1 MSLASR
7 VRSWLRASTH
17 RAALERE
24 MQDEL
29 EFHID
34 QYAADL
40 RARGVPAD
48 EARRQARV
56 AFGSVDARKEECRE
70 ALGLRLLG
78 EARADLRYALRL
90 LRQSP
95 AFTAVAVLS
104 LGLGIGANTAIF
116 SLMETVLWKS
126 VAVQAPEQ
134 LRLFRW
140 VAGRDTVFGS
150 NWGNSSTPAD
160 AVSEGSSF
168 SYPVFQAM
176 QRRAGGTFDALFAFK
191 PIGRIT
197 AVIDGQAELVLA
209 ELVSGGFYEGVGVM
223 PALGRPIRPSDDR
236 EGGGETAGVISDGFW
251 ARRFGRDPSV
261 IGRVM
266 QVNGVAVTI
275 LGVNTPAFTGM
286 EFGRSP
292 DLFLPITSQ
301 PAVLPWRYSPTPSL
315 LVDPNYWWVLVMGR
329 LKPGVDAR
337 QAQAAL
343 DAAMH
348 DEVAATIGH
357 NAGRSWPRLRLHAGA
372 RGEDTLRDAFGPSL
386 FILFA
391 FVGLVLLIACANL
404 ANLLL
409 ARAAARQREIS
420 LRLALGAGRARVAR
434 QMLTEGLV
442 LALLG
447 GAAGVLFGY
456 WTRNA
461 IPSLL
466 AASWRPEP
474 FEAAFDARVLVGSL
488 AITLLTGILF
498 SLAPVWHATRVEVAA
513 ALKDGGRTMAGA
525 GRPRRFARQ
534 ALVAFQVSLSV
545 LLLIGAGLFVRT
557 VWNLRTADLG
567 FKPERVLLFTL
578 NPPRT
583 RYSEDGLK
591 ALYARIEQDVA
602 SLPGVESASL
612 SSQVLVANGSST
624 TNVAPIERE
633 QRPDASDRA
642 WVNDVGARFFE
653 TMGIPLIAGRALS
666 PDDRAGA
673 PMVAV
678 VNQAFVRKF
687 FPADENPI
695 GKSFHNGP
703 RVWQIVGISADAR
716 YSRVSAPAPPTF
728 YRAYAQ
734 ADRLGEMTFEVRTA
748 LEPAALVRGIRET
761 VRAADKDLPV
771 FDVRTQVEQ
780 IDDTFSRERLF
791 AVLSSAFGLLA
802 LALASIGIYG
812 VIASGVVSRTGEIG
826 IRLALGAERRQVL
839 FMILR
844 ETFSL
849 AGAGVALGL
858 LAAVGLA
865 RYVESLL
872 YGLEPWDPV
881 TMAGAVALM
890 LAVAILAGWW
900 PARKASRLDPMSAL
914 RAD

>member
-1 MSLASR
+1 MSLLSR
-7 VRSWLRASTH
+7 VRSWLRAST
-17 RAALERE
+17 RQTRLERE

-40 RARGVPAD
+40 RARGVSAE
-48 EARRQARV
+48 EARRLARV
-56 AFGSVDARKEECRE
+56 EFGSMDARKEECRE

-78 EARADLRYALRL
+78 EAHADLRYTLRL

-95 AFTAVAVLS
+95 AFTIVAVLS

-126 VAVQAPEQ
+126 IAVKAPEQ

-160 AVSEGSSF
+160 NVSEGSSF
-168 SYPVFQAM
+168 SYPVFQAL
-176 QRRAGGTFDALFAFK
+176 RRHGGDTFDAVFAFK
-191 PIGRIT
+191 PIGRID
-197 AVIDGQAELVLA
+197 AVIDGQAELVVA
-209 ELVSGGFYEGVGVM
+209 ELVSGGFYDGVGVM
-223 PALGRPIRPSDDR
+223 PALGRPILPADDR
-236 EGGGETAGVISDGFW
+236 ETGAEMVGVISDGFW

-261 IGRVM
+261 VGRAI

-275 LGVNTPAFTGM
+275 VGVNPAAFTGV
-286 EFGRSP
+286 ELERSP
-292 DLFLPITSQ
+292 DLFMPIAKQ
-301 PAVLPWRYSPTPSL
+301 PVVLPWRYSTTPSL
-315 LVDPNYWWVLVMGR
+315 LDDPDYWWMLIMGR
-329 LKPGVDAR
+329 LKRGIDAR

-348 DEVAATIGH
+348 DEIQATIGH
-357 NAGRSWPRLRLHAGA
+357 NAGRSWPRLRLYEGA
-372 RGEDTLRDAFGPSL
+372 RGEDLLRLSFGRSL

-442 LALLG
+442 LALFG
-447 GAAGVLFGY
+447 GAAGVAFGY

-461 IPSLL
+461 IPYLL
-466 AASWRPEP
+466 SSSWRPEP
-474 FEAAFDARVLVGSL
+474 FEAAFDTRVLAGSL
-488 AITLLTGILF
+488 AITLLTGLLF

-513 ALKDGGRTMAGA
+513 ALKDGGRTMVGG
-525 GRPRRFARQ
+525 GRPRRVARK

-557 VWNLRTADLG
+557 VWNLRAADLG
-567 FKPERVLLFTL
+567 FKPERILLFTL

-583 RYSEDGLK
+583 RYAEEHLK
-591 ALYARIEQDVA
+591 ALYARLEQDIA
-602 SLPGVESASL
+602 ALPGVESASL
-612 SSQVLVANGSST
+612 SSIPLLADGSST

-633 QRPDASDRA
+633 QRKDGSDRA
-642 WVNDVGARFFE
+642 WVNEVGERFFE
-653 TMGIPLIAGRALS
+653 TMGIPLIAGRALNA
-666 PDDRAGA
+666 DDRNGA
-673 PMVAV
+673 PLAAV
-678 VNQAFVRKF
+678 VNQQFLRKF
-687 FPADENPI
+687 FPGDPNPI
-695 GKSFHNGP
+695 GKSFHNGT
-703 RVWQIVGISADAR
+703 RVWQIVGISGDAR
-716 YSRVSAPAPPTF
+716 YSRVGEPVPPTF

-734 ADRLGEMTFEVRTA
+734 ADRLAGMTFAVRTA
-748 LEPAALVRGIRET
+748 MEPAAIVRGIRET
-761 VRAADKDLPV
+761 VRAVDKDLPV
-771 FDVRTQVEQ
+771 FDVRTQIEQ
-780 IDDTFSRERLF
+780 VDDTFSRQRLF
-791 AVLSSAFGLLA
+791 AILGSAFGLLA
-802 LALASIGIYG
+802 LVLASIGIYG

-844 ETFSL
+844 ETFGL

-858 LAAVGLA
+858 LAAAGLA

-872 YGLEPWDPV
+872 YGLEPFDPV
-881 TMAGAVALM
+881 TAGVAVALM